1 MEELNRKKA
10 FILLHAVAD
19 GEASKNER
27 DAFFEFIKDH
37 PDIEKEYRQIIK
49 LKSALSNKISGNCP
63 DEVKTR
69 ILEAIEKEKQNFV
82 DQECVSTENESSTFK
97 SIFTGTSGTFIR
109 YISAAAVVLI
119 FSLVTVQILQNT
131 EMQTS
136 ATEIIVEQMA
146 AQHFVTAAG
155 EVLEPH
161 YKTASVKQAETYLIN
176 EHGIDLTIPE
186 IEGAVFT
193 GIVFAD
199 FVDNFNTPLL
209 EYIQP
214 KIGETIYVFT
224 FDLGQ
229 VEKHTKLKRDKN
241 AVEKCIRSEDFYVA
255 EIEGHHVVSWKWD
268 DDWYTAISNHNGYT
282 LASLVTPLNFSSPK

>member
-1 MEELNRKKA
+1 
-10 FILLHAVAD
+10 
-19 GEASKNER
+19 
-27 DAFFEFIKDH
+27 
-37 PDIEKEYRQIIK
+37 
-49 LKSALSNKISGNCP
+49 
-63 DEVKTR
+63 
-69 ILEAIEKEKQNFV
+69 
-82 DQECVSTENESSTFK
+82 
-97 SIFTGTSGTFIR
+97 
-109 YISAAAVVLI
+109 
-119 FSLVTVQILQNT
+119 
-131 EMQTS
+131 
-136 ATEIIVEQMA
+136 MA

-199 FVDNFNTPLL
+199 FVDSFNAPLL